1 MNKFYYSVLAGLAIG
16 IAGICNLA
24 SGGIIGAA
32 LFAFAL
38 SAIVCSK
45 WILFTGK
52 AGFFTNLKEFC
63 DLAVILLYNAIGV
76 ALAVYLSSKFESLGE
91 NAMRIVSI
99 RKDAGL
105 VGVFLPSI
113 LTGFIMTVSVKCARE
128 KQWLPLVLG
137 IPTFVMCGFPHCVAD
152 IAYYCMAMNFPW
164 GIWLMSVA
172 GNLIGCNL
180 PTLLR
185 KFGKNSD

>member
-24 SGGIIGAA
+24 AGGIIGAA

-38 SAIVCSK
+38 SAIVQSK
-45 WILFTGK
+45 WVLFTGK
-52 AGFFTNLKEFC
+52 AGFFTNWKEFL
-63 DLAVILLYNAIGV
+63 DLAIILAYNAIGV
-76 ALAVYLSSKFESLGE
+76 ALAVILANKFDTLAE
-91 NAMRIVSI
+91 NAMNIIAAR
-99 RKDAGL
+99 RAAGL
-105 VGVFLPSI
+105 WVFLPSI

-128 KQWLPLVLG
+128 KQWIPLILG

-152 IAYYCMAMNFPW
+152 IAYYCMAQDFPW
-164 GIWLMSVA
+164 LIWLMSVA
-172 GNLIGCNL
+172 GNLVGCNL

-185 KFGKNSD
+185 GIKGLRD